1 MGQEEE
7 QVVRVSTYGGFS
19 FTREKNVVDL
29 GPIEVTQNKKERVP
43 IPPIAGGV
51 LLVSG
56 VALLAMRSKHA

>member
-1 MGQEEE
+1 M
-7 QVVRVSTYGGFS
+7 RVSTYGGFS